1 MNPHRMTGL
10 VSVLLLWAPL
20 SFAATPAPDSPAAK
34 REAEKLAQL
43 PPETPHGHIDHSGR
57 KQKGR
62 ASFYAKQ
69 FTNRKKADGQRFN
82 PRANVAASKTLP
94 LGTTAKV
101 TNLNNGKSALVKV
114 QDRGPYVGGRVVDL
128 APKVAEELEMT
139 KPGVAPVVVAPVAVP
154 LANGDVKLGAGAAEA
169 TDQEVQNAVQETAQA
184 TAGR

>member
-1 MNPHRMTGL
+1 
-10 VSVLLLWAPL
+10 
-20 SFAATPAPDSPAAK
+20 
-34 REAEKLAQL
+34 
-43 PPETPHGHIDHSGR
+43 
-57 KQKGR
+57 
-62 ASFYAKQ
+62 
-69 FTNRKKADGQRFN
+69 
-82 PRANVAASKTLP
+82 
-94 LGTTAKV
+94 V

-139 KPGVAPVVVAPVAVP
+139 KPGIAPVVVAPVAVP